1 MAENPKAAWPKTPDG
16 TTDWEVVFEDPT
28 SGFIPL
34 IVQAQSAEA
43 LKMSATVIIE
53 KLFTRRN
60 DTDQRE
66 LMIARL
72 GELVKEHGANMD
84 TTRTVVADL
93 MREIKDERV
102 EKARV
107 YVERKRAGASIDR
120 RAGLWWKIDRFLSP
134 KVLLPIGGVFVLML
148 SAIVYFALQSTLGPS
163 TDVAGQEGVEGDGK
177 APKVVLPDEFPGDET
192 ITPTPEVVPIPIYL
206 KTIRWPLTSTSD
218 DRPRYYGVVLYVKQ
232 WDHRTEVCRRKVKVM
247 DRIYLTLNDTL
258 PQVRQPRAKE
268 MRAFEEELAK
278 DINAMM
284 GGTYVTEVIMARYG
298 TREFRVSTKPPY
310 CQTPNDY
317 KRQTRSA
324 R

>member
-1 MAENPKAAWPKTPDG
+1 MADNPKAAWPKTPDG

-72 GELVKEHGANMD
+72 GELVKEHGAD
-84 TTRTVVADL
+84 LDVTRTAVSDL
-93 MREIKDERV
+93 MREIKDERI

-120 RAGLWWKIDRFLSP
+120 RAGLWWKIDKFLEP
-134 KVLLPIGGVFVLML
+134 KVLLPIGALFVLVL

-163 TDVAGQEGVEGDGK
+163 QDIAGKGSIERDGK
-177 APKVVLPDEFPGDET
+177 APKKWFCPMNFPKT
-192 ITPTPEVVPIPIYL
+192 KQSRRRL
-206 KTIRWPLTSTSD
+206 KSYPSPFI
-218 DRPRYYGVVLYVKQ
+218 
-232 WDHRTEVCRRKVKVM
+232 
-247 DRIYLTLNDTL
+247 
-258 PQVRQPRAKE
+258 
-268 MRAFEEELAK
+268 
-278 DINAMM
+278 
-284 GGTYVTEVIMARYG
+284 
-298 TREFRVSTKPPY
+298 
-310 CQTPNDY
+310 
-317 KRQTRSA
+317 
-324 R
+324 